1 MKRFGGQYVKKCC
14 SSNVSWNI
22 LCKTREIFFFKD
34 SKPISCQTAGKKPQ
48 IYGSPKDM
56 EVHNCLCFAENGI
69 VDKVR

>member
-1 MKRFGGQYVKKCC
+1 MLRSVVLVMFHGTYFVKQGK
-14 SSNVSWNI
+14 
-22 LCKTREIFFFKD
+22 FFFKD